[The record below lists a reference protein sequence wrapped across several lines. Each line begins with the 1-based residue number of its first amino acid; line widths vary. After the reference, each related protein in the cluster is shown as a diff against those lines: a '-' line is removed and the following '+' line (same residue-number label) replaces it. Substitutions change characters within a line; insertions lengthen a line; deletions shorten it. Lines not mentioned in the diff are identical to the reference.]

1 MNSLDKDW
9 HKTKPPTVSSG
20 NRTAQGRLSR
30 YLSSGLN
37 AIVQLPKESYGICKT
52 VKCRT
57 SDLTVSIDLANGV
70 CQACWDSGLGGQRTY
85 GFDKPRKSKA
95 KAKE

>member
-9 HKTKPPTVSSG
+9 HKTKPPKVGSG

-37 AIVQLPKESYGICKT
+37 AIVQLPKES
-52 VKCRT
+52 
-57 SDLTVSIDLANGV
+57 
-70 CQACWDSGLGGQRTY
+70 
-85 GFDKPRKSKA
+85 
-95 KAKE
+95 